1 MYYNISDDDLDQW
14 FPNKAHSSNW
24 LADRK
29 NNDDDIKLRQ
39 KNEFTH
45 HIAFWE
51 SNPWLAPTLLLELQ
65 EHQKGRSFK
74 NRRGNISYSFVDV
87 KGCRPI
93 NKQHFETNLSNRCNT
108 I

>member
-14 FPNKAHSSNW
+14 FPNEAHSSNW
-24 LADRK
+24 LAYRK
-29 NNDDDIKLRQ
+29 NNDDDNKLGQ
-39 KNEFTH
+39 KKW
-45 HIAFWE
+45 IY
-51 SNPWLAPTLLLELQ
+51 SAPTLLLELQ

-74 NRRGNISYSFVDV
+74 NRRGNISYSLVDV